1 VKIFRKLT
9 LREASVVANAYSPDL
24 IMGTPLRFT
33 QGGFAVLAAQDSNRT
48 STVGWGGAGGTMIR
62 YRNKSLADSL
72 SHTYT
77 LPLSR
82 IRFSQDLKLGVAY
95 VTNKLGLRM
104 AMNDPRPN
112 ALLAV
117 TIKCATAKS

>member
-1 VKIFRKLT
+1 
-9 LREASVVANAYSPDL
+9 
-24 IMGTPLRFT
+24 
-33 QGGFAVLAAQDSNRT
+33 
-48 STVGWGGAGGTMIR
+48 MIR